1 MTIKKKLFLSTTALA
16 ITGTLG
22 VITALISVYIL
33 NSNIVRLD
41 HSVNQMQ
48 TSSNTLSR
56 EQTAHAQVSNAIAKN
71 IKINTMV
78 DFDQIPFVGFYHDIR
93 RTDNYKDAPVSLRD
107 SFRDSY
113 KKLKTISDNISKYNK
128 SSLNSIE
135 SNSTKD
141 IFKGIDDDFKSI
153 TSSIKLYNKYLI
165 EDKKNI
171 YAKISTLKNTIYF
184 VMILMA
190 LLGALAYLFAYRT
203 SLGIIDSL
211 ERLDKSL
218 YHFFG
223 FVTLTRNTI
232 EKAKIKNDDEIS
244 KLLKYLNQ
252 SIDTFEDR
260 MDNDLL
266 VVGDVVLVMD
276 KIEKGY
282 YNCKINTETD
292 NPQITTL
299 KNTINKMVDGMNQT
313 VGEITTVLEA
323 YKRNDFT
330 VQIQN
335 NRDAE
340 GDMLKIIESINAL
353 GYELSTNAKLNYN
366 NGMSLETNA
375 LNMNESVEQLA
386 RISSKQTASLQD
398 TTTQI
403 HEITSITKQNST
415 NTDEMAKISNILHI
429 SAEVG
434 EELANKTTIAMNEI
448 SDSTTTIS
456 DSINII
462 DQIAF
467 QTNIL
472 SLNAAVE
479 AATAGEA
486 GKGFAVV
493 AQEVRNLANRSA
505 EASKNIADLVKIANE
520 KAIEGKDTAQN
531 MSDGYKELTTNID
544 DVTKIIKDVSNS
556 SIEQIEVIQ
565 NINNSMD
572 TLSDMSNQNATVANS
587 VSDISNDVLD
597 MAQNMLDDAKT
608 KKFNQ

>member
-22 VITALISVYIL
+22 VITALVSVYIL
-33 NSNIVRLD
+33 NSNIVRLA

-48 TSSNTLSR
+48 ISSNTLSR

-128 SSLNSIE
+128 SKIE
-135 SNSTKD
+135 NTD

-153 TSSIKLYNKYLI
+153 TSSIKFYNKYLI

-232 EKAKIKNDDEIS
+232 EKAEIKNDDEIS
-244 KLLKYLNQ
+244 KLLKYLNR

-386 RISSKQTASLQD
+386 SISSKQTASLQD

-531 MSDGYKELTTNID
+531 MSDGYKELTANID

-572 TLSDMSNQNATVANS
+572 ILSDMSNQNATVANS